1 MFRVLNPNWS
11 CPFFFL
17 LSFFLSFFVASETAV
32 WRDKT
37 QEQIL
42 SENSHGEIRARV
54 QRRDEIVQ
62 SSRHGFESSF

>member
-1 MFRVLNPNWS
+1 MSL
-11 CPFFFL
+11 FFS
-17 LSFFLSFFVASETAV
+17 LSFFLSFFLVARETAFGV
-32 WRDKT
+32 INTSAKHKF
-37 QEQIL
+37 

>member
-11 CPFFFL
+11 LRLLFFS
-17 LSFFLSFFVASETAV
+17 LSFFRETAFGV
-32 WRDKT
+32 INTSAKHKF
-37 QEQIL
+37 

>member
-11 CPFFFL
+11 GSFFFSPFFLRERL
-17 LSFFLSFFVASETAV
+17 L

>member
-1 MFRVLNPNWS
+1 MFRVFNPNWS

-17 LSFFLSFFVASETAV
+17 FLSFFLSLLERLL